1 MQLLAELNSRFA
13 IPGTLRFDSGQG
25 NLTRAVITTPHAEA
39 HVYLHGAHV
48 THYQPAG
55 QSPVLFMSRE
65 SHFAPD
71 KPIRGGIPVIF
82 PWFGPRAGDP
92 TAPAHGFART
102 MEWSVAETKPTGS
115 AVGITLALKPSDS
128 TRRWFAQ
135 EFELL
140 YTVTVGT
147 RLEVSLEVRNR
158 STTEFTFEE
167 ALHTYLAVSDVRQ
180 VKIDGLDGVTFI
192 DKTAAQARLVQ
203 SGPIRIERETDR
215 VYLGTTGEVTVTDP
229 ATPAHEDGPK
239 PSEFEMR
246 LLASMMLDGETIRDV
261 ITIVDRTRFRDPR
274 NRVVFDALIDLH
286 QSGRLIDAV
295 LLRDE
300 LVRRDLL
307 DLAGGA
313 PQLAA
318 ILNSVPSAE
327 RGVEYARL
335 LSNLHQPRQIAVAK
349 RGSRTT
355 VVWNPWIAKAKAM
368 PDFGDEEWPGMLCIE
383 TANAADNLVTLAPE
397 QSQVMSA
404 SISVRAM

>member
-1 MQLLAELNSRFA
+1 MLADLNSRFA
-13 IPGTLRFDSGQG
+13 IPGTLRFEPGQG
-25 NLTRAVITTPHAEA
+25 NLTRAVITTPDAEA

-92 TAPAHGFART
+92 AAPAHGFART
-102 MEWSVAETKPTGS
+102 LEWSVVETKPTGS
-115 AVGITLALKPSDS
+115 AVGITLALNPSDS

-135 EFELL
+135 DFELL
-140 YTVTVGT
+140 YTVTLRT
-147 RLEVSLEVRNR
+147 TLDVSLEVRNR

-167 ALHTYLAVSDVRQ
+167 AFHTYLAVSDVRQ
-180 VKIDGLDGVTFI
+180 VTIGGLDGVTFI
-192 DKTAAQARLVQ
+192 DKTAAQARVVQ

-215 VYLGTTGEVTVTDP
+215 VYLNTTGGVTVSDP
-229 ATPAHEDGPK
+229 AAPAHSDGPK
-239 PSEFEMR
+239 ESDLEMR
-246 LLASMMLDGETIRDV
+246 LLASMMLDRQTLRDV
-261 ITIVDRTRFRDPR
+261 VPIVDRTRFRDPR
-274 NRVVFDALIDLH
+274 NRVVFDALIDLD
-286 QSGRLIDAV
+286 QSGRLIDTV

-300 LVRRDLL
+300 LVRRNLL
-307 DLAGGA
+307 ELAGGI
-313 PQLAA
+313 PHLAA

-335 LSNLHQPRQIAVAK
+335 LSNLHQPRQISVAK
-349 RGSRTT
+349 QGSRTT
-355 VVWNPWIAKAKAM
+355 VVWNPWIAKAQAM

-383 TANAADNLVTLAPE
+383 TANAADNALTLAPG

-404 SISVRAM
+404 SISARAM